1 MAPDVSALSFKLK
14 AESSISGIA
23 LPCKCADGCQRSTNT
38 LQSRCFDRFKSANQ
52 FHYTEMYMNGLL
64 NQPSLDTVG
73 KDPIFL
79 DSPNELMQISQDQ
92 EIWQV
97 NLYFTDR

>member
-1 MAPDVSALSFKLK
+1 MGIRESFK
-14 AESSISGIA
+14 
-23 LPCKCADGCQRSTNT
+23 PV
-38 LQSRCFDRFKSANQ
+38 NQ
-52 FHYTEMYMNGLL
+52 FHFTGMYMNGLL
-64 NQPSLDTVG
+64 NQPSLETVG
-73 KDPIFL
+73 TDLIFV